1 MDGDR
6 VILNPP
12 PWQESWADVTL
23 VTLFPQS
30 STVPTDLE
38 LVDAVRRGETEQF
51 EELIRRYQ
59 SRRFVMAR
67 RYARREDEVEDIVQ
81 EILLKAFT
89 RLDGW
94 RGDAPFEHWLMRLG
108 TRICYDFLRQHQRSR
123 EITSTEL
130 SKDEADWL
138 ERQSQPDGRADGK
151 ADAAQTLVS
160 RVLER
165 LSPASRL
172 VITLLELED
181 KSVKEIAGL
190 TGWSVP
196 MIKVRAFRARLEMK
210 RIIERLGRE
219 KYL

>member
-1 MDGDR
+1 MDGDH

-30 STVPTDLE
+30 SKVPTDLE

-59 SRRFVMAR
+59 SRLFVMAR

-130 SKDEADWL
+130 SRDEVDWL
-138 ERQSQPDGRADGK
+138 ERQSQQDGRVDGK
-151 ADAAQTLVS
+151 ADAAQTLVA
-160 RVLER
+160 RVSER

>member
-1 MDGDR
+1 
-6 VILNPP
+6 
-12 PWQESWADVTL
+12 
-23 VTLFPQS
+23 
-30 STVPTDLE
+30 
-38 LVDAVRRGETEQF
+38 
-51 EELIRRYQ
+51 
-59 SRRFVMAR
+59 
-67 RYARREDEVEDIVQ
+67 VEDIVQ